1 MMLLVVLTSL
11 LAIRLANAAR
21 DLSNSP
27 TKIAYSSPSEPH
39 ITKNIVIHG
48 RPISVR
54 PLFGRPTYVK
64 PLRTGSKALAF
75 ANRQY
80 RASSDGV
87 YYQQQVPQ
95 YKNQPPPCTP
105 VDTASYREGPHC
117 QPPRRQYPLPQC
129 YTNKSGFMCCNKRL
143 ESEMRTTFN
152 QLKSSHKGT
161 FQTCNTQKIANVMQ
175 ENLQRSF
182 NSTFETVAAIGD
194 FASKIHFFSDHVC
207 KLEIDGRY
215 MLAYGTPRQALP
227 PPPYNINPPQVP
239 VYNGNVRSTEQY
251 GGESSGPYMR
261 RA

>member
-1 MMLLVVLTSL
+1 MNEIVFEVGAIIGKGYLGYDGVMLSL
-11 LAIRLANAAR
+11 GNV
-21 DLSNSP
+21 SM
-27 TKIAYSSPSEPH
+27 
-39 ITKNIVIHG
+39 
-48 RPISVR
+48 SVR
-54 PLFGRPTYVK
+54 VRSVHQ
-64 PLRTGSKALAF
+64 S
-75 ANRQY
+75 NRQY

-207 KLEIDGRY
+207 KLEIDGR
-215 MLAYGTPRQALP
+215 
-227 PPPYNINPPQVP
+227 
-239 VYNGNVRSTEQY
+239 
-251 GGESSGPYMR
+251 
-261 RA
+261 